1 VQTVRA
7 LLLTDVV
14 DSTQLSQRLGDRA
27 MACLWAGHDR
37 QARDLLPVWRGREID
52 KTDGMLL
59 LFDSP
64 ADAVQYAL
72 AYHQALA
79 GLQPPLVA
87 RAGLHVGPV
96 LLRENLP
103 DDVARGAKPLEVD
116 GLAKPTA
123 ARVMALARGGQTL
136 LSAEAQQALQAE
148 GVPAGLE
155 ARSHGHWVLKGVADP
170 VELFELG
177 TPGPGL
183 GAPDDGEKAYRVVR
197 QGERWLPVRQIDN
210 NLPVQLNSFV
220 GRGRELAELTA
231 LLGQARMI
239 TLLGMGGLGK
249 TRLSL
254 QLAAEQMAR
263 FPDGVWFLDLAPL
276 RDGALVVSEAAQALG
291 VRDEPGR
298 PLQQALAAHV
308 QGKRMLLILDNCE
321 HLLVAA
327 AGLAHTL
334 LQAAP
339 QLSCIASSREALR
352 LPGERV
358 YPILPLAVPGAAD
371 SAEQWAGSPAVQLF
385 VQRAQAHR
393 PDFQLGTDE
402 LPAVAAL
409 VARLEGI
416 PLALELAAAR
426 VRSMSVADINRRLA
440 KRYQLL
446 TGGSVVQ
453 AERQQTLRALVDWS
467 YDMLSPTEQR
477 LLQRVAVFAGG
488 FALDAA
494 EQVCADDDLVPDW
507 EVPDL
512 LGSLVEKS
520 LLGLQDPGGSA
531 RYQMLETLRDYAAEK
546 LTAAGDRAAT
556 AARHCGVYFTLA
568 KQGRDGLQGP
578 DQGLWVDRLSTE
590 HDNLRV
596 AMATAQAGGAP
607 EGDPFVAV
615 KLAVALQNFWIM
627 RGHVREGRD
636 AVNAM
641 RALPAV
647 QASDQALGH
656 VLYVAAALALSEGD
670 LAEALRLLDDCLAR
684 RRALGHATDVAP
696 TLSTRSVTRLGGGD
710 AAGAQADAREALAA
724 FSAAGHRVGE
734 AITLLQLGEAEAF
747 AGDDAAALSHLQA
760 ALALARAIKHPETEG
775 EVERVL
781 ADLALARGEIDA
793 AAQGHAR
800 SLAVCAAAGDLR
812 GEAQARGALARADL
826 AAGRLDVA
834 AGHLQAALQAFD
846 RFAMRAPWLQGLE
859 DTVAWAVQRG
869 GDAMVVAAALAAS
882 ADQGRAAAGLARS
895 PHAQQAWL
903 ALLEAQRGALGPA
916 AFDAARQDGLA
927 WDRGQAHRQALS
939 MLAGG

>member
-1 VQTVRA
+1 
-7 LLLTDVV
+7 
-14 DSTQLSQRLGDRA
+14 
-27 MACLWAGHDR
+27 
-37 QARDLLPVWRGREID
+37 
-52 KTDGMLL
+52 
-59 LFDSP
+59 
-64 ADAVQYAL
+64 
-72 AYHQALA
+72 
-79 GLQPPLVA
+79 
-87 RAGLHVGPV
+87 
-96 LLRENLP
+96 
-103 DDVARGAKPLEVD
+103 
-116 GLAKPTA
+116 
-123 ARVMALARGGQTL
+123 
-136 LSAEAQQALQAE
+136 
-148 GVPAGLE
+148 
-155 ARSHGHWVLKGVADP
+155 
-170 VELFELG
+170 
-177 TPGPGL
+177 
-183 GAPDDGEKAYRVVR
+183 
-197 QGERWLPVRQIDN
+197 
-210 NLPVQLNSFV
+210 
-220 GRGRELAELTA
+220 
-231 LLGQARMI
+231 
-239 TLLGMGGLGK
+239 
-249 TRLSL
+249 
-254 QLAAEQMAR
+254 
-263 FPDGVWFLDLAPL
+263 
-276 RDGALVVSEAAQALG
+276 
-291 VRDEPGR
+291 
-298 PLQQALAAHV
+298 
-308 QGKRMLLILDNCE
+308 
-321 HLLVAA
+321 
-327 AGLAHTL
+327 
-334 LQAAP
+334 
-339 QLSCIASSREALR
+339 
-352 LPGERV
+352 
-358 YPILPLAVPGAAD
+358 
-371 SAEQWAGSPAVQLF
+371 
-385 VQRAQAHR
+385 
-393 PDFQLGTDE
+393 
-402 LPAVAAL
+402 
-409 VARLEGI
+409 
-416 PLALELAAAR
+416 
-426 VRSMSVADINRRLA
+426 
-440 KRYQLL
+440 
-446 TGGSVVQ
+446 
-453 AERQQTLRALVDWS
+453 
-467 YDMLSPTEQR
+467 
-477 LLQRVAVFAGG
+477 
-488 FALDAA
+488 
-494 EQVCADDDLVPDW
+494 
-507 EVPDL
+507 
-512 LGSLVEKS
+512 
-520 LLGLQDPGGSA
+520 
-531 RYQMLETLRDYAAEK
+531 MLETLRDYAAEK
-546 LTAAGDRAAT
+546 LAAAGDRAAT